1 MSTPTIIILAVV
13 AAIILWSIA
22 VHNRIVHLL
31 NVRRNAFANVDA
43 VLLQRYDLIP
53 QLVGAV
59 AGYAAHEKNTLE
71 SVILARTKGME
82 AVTIDSKLD
91 AARLLSDAMVK
102 LKAVVENY
110 PELKADVNFMHLQEK
125 LSEIEERLVNTRS
138 FFNMATREY
147 NDQVM
152 SFPQNLIARISGF
165 GPESMLDIFFVG
177 RDALLATPKVNF

>member
-71 SVILARTKGME
+71 SVILARAKGME

-91 AARLLSDAMVK
+91 AAR
-102 LKAVVENY
+102 
-110 PELKADVNFMHLQEK
+110 ELPG
-125 LSEIEERLVNTRS
+125 T
-138 FFNMATREY
+138 
-147 NDQVM
+147 
-152 SFPQNLIARISGF
+152 
-165 GPESMLDIFFVG
+165 ESRCQFYAFAGKIIG
-177 RDALLATPKVNF
+177 NRRKTC

>member
-110 PELKADVNFMHLQEK
+110 PELKADVNFMHCRK
-125 LSEIEERLVNTRS
+125 NYR
-138 FFNMATREY
+138 
-147 NDQVM
+147 
-152 SFPQNLIARISGF
+152 
-165 GPESMLDIFFVG
+165 
-177 RDALLATPKVNF
+177 K